1 MIPSIV
7 KKLFTSG
14 AEVIEQVDAATQIGA
29 EKMFADL
36 RMDQKHSDPRR
47 LAHYEHTVFSQA
59 GEDGILR
66 ELMRRVGSPDKTF
79 VEFGVGNGSQ
89 NNTKFLLTTGWGGL
103 WIESDAPRV
112 KVISRVFSDAIAAG
126 RLTLLHESATPAT
139 IVGLLRRANIPREFD
154 VLSID
159 IDGDDYHV
167 WAAIEDYRPRIVVI
181 EYNSIFFP
189 DAEWV
194 KPYKAGW
201 RWDRS
206 RDFGASL
213 KSLERLG
220 ERKGYRLTG
229 CNLAGVNAFFVREDL
244 VSEEFCGPFTAEHH
258 YEPPRYF
265 LAARRAGHRPSPADM

>member
-7 KKLFTSG
+7 KKLFTYG

-89 NNTKFLLTTGWGGL
+89 NNTKFLLTTGWSGL

-139 IVGLLRRANIPREFD
+139 IVGFLRRANIPREFD